1 MLKLVRRKTTPIWY
15 VSGSL
20 RGQRYFESTRTASRA
35 HAEAY
40 RQEREREILDGTF
53 FGRARTAIFADAVA
67 LYLEKGGEKR
77 FVPPLLDRW
86 GSTKLVAITAEEV
99 SRFAREHYA
108 GREPA
113 TVRRQ
118 LYVPLN
124 AIMRQAHRGRLVP
137 LVSFEAPKV
146 KKKPVRYGDDAWFR
160 AFFAVASYKLAAVVM
175 FLTTTGARV
184 SEVCRLADTDLALD
198 RGECVLRDTKTGRPR
213 RIPLAPQ
220 IVDIIR
226 RCLSSVAR
234 EIDGEVRVFGYKDRG
249 QINRAIARACRR
261 AGIAYLSSHKV
272 GRHSAAARLLAR
284 GESLK
289 TVQEALGWSSIRMP
303 ADNYGHLEQQATDRA
318 LRDAAAGLPALPAPE
333 KK

>member
-124 AIMRQAHRGRLVP
+124 AIMRQA
-137 LVSFEAPKV
+137 
-146 KKKPVRYGDDAWFR
+146 
-160 AFFAVASYKLAAVVM
+160 
-175 FLTTTGARV
+175 
-184 SEVCRLADTDLALD
+184 
-198 RGECVLRDTKTGRPR
+198 
-213 RIPLAPQ
+213 
-220 IVDIIR
+220 
-226 RCLSSVAR
+226 
-234 EIDGEVRVFGYKDRG
+234 
-249 QINRAIARACRR
+249 
-261 AGIAYLSSHKV
+261 
-272 GRHSAAARLLAR
+272 
-284 GESLK
+284 
-289 TVQEALGWSSIRMP
+289 
-303 ADNYGHLEQQATDRA
+303 
-318 LRDAAAGLPALPAPE
+318 
-333 KK
+333 